1 MLFVMPSVQVDVDT
15 SIGTL
20 LMRNRTSCNPLA
32 YSIRPD
38 TENLCRLWH
47 RVPPR
52 PRRIFFRHALRHAL
66 IMPAV
71 LGILPPTGKLRASEK
86 RTSRRCYANLPA
98 EGLASR
104 AYGARGPPC
113 QAPLRSVRPEF
124 ANFWKNETPR
134 QPSTYGTDCGGGRAE
149 ADDERTP

>member
-1 MLFVMPSVQVDVDT
+1 MPGAQVDVDA

-47 RVPPR
+47 RVPLR
-52 PRRIFFRHALRHAL
+52 PWLVLSRHALHHAP

-71 LGILPPTGKLRASEK
+71 LGILPPPT
-86 RTSRRCYANLPA
+86 PF
-98 EGLASR
+98 
-104 AYGARGPPC
+104 
-113 QAPLRSVRPEF
+113 APLRSEPHVAIMRTCPLRSS
-124 ANFWKNETPR
+124 PR
-134 QPSTYGTDCGGGRAE
+134 RHAGTGTA
-149 ADDERTP
+149 